1 MKKLLC
7 SILAIVLMFGMVSC
21 TSKEA
26 TPKEATEILVNALV
40 YKKAEDINKY
50 KNVFNQDATEI
61 KKQSEQDFT
70 SGFISVSSLNV
81 SEEDAKQLMDT
92 LNEQIKDKTSYKVEV
107 VKEDKKNPELEIK
120 VKGLDFDKI
129 KPALQTKIKEAI
141 KEDPS
146 LVKDEDETAKF
157 IMDTLESVIKETD
170 VVDEEISVPVK
181 LEPFSKNKS
190 KWQIVDET
198 KTIKS
203 ITNAFYGKIK

>member
-50 KNVFNQDATEI
+50 KIVFNQDATEI